1 MADEK
6 TDTTKVEDE
15 ETPDGSEG
23 DAHDRQKISETVKNL
38 SNKSL
43 KQLSKW
49 NNESFLYAFDRQLI
63 SFGIRLLLFLPG
75 FAILAYFGAWAYANS
90 SPDWWVDFIEPTIG
104 RSFSTILVALVFV
117 ILLGYILALALHRHR
132 VNLTIKTFE
141 EQVKA
146 AQSKHLSIKSLHGYE
161 PLEDSIKRSVSR
173 HFFSLVCSLLAIFS
187 LSAIS
192 FYGIQTD
199 IGKYCLALSFSL
211 TLLYVRSQSW

>member
-90 SPDWWVDFIEPTIG
+90 SPIG
-104 RSFSTILVALVFV
+104 GLILSSQQLGEFLDNSVALVFV
-117 ILLGYILALALHRHR
+117 ILLGYIL
-132 VNLTIKTFE
+132 
-141 EQVKA
+141 
-146 AQSKHLSIKSLHGYE
+146 HLPYI
-161 PLEDSIKRSVSR
+161 
-173 HFFSLVCSLLAIFS
+173 
-187 LSAIS
+187 
-192 FYGIQTD
+192 GIEL
-199 IGKYCLALSFSL
+199 I
-211 TLLYVRSQSW
+211 